1 MRLSILTFSALPVLA
16 ALTAPAPPPQR
27 ATART
32 TAQTRATGSCPVGLM
47 AQRRDDGQT
56 IWVVSM
62 EDEAKANHATAPKAG
77 SAGVHVSLTAGE
89 KSPIRQAELAV
100 YFVPP
105 ATRVLPVNQYSQ
117 YAPKAPKPPAE
128 QKKTF
133 HVSSSDG
140 NSQELTADLLVGPAS
155 GITHIHILSMDYA
168 DGTTWTA
175 PNKSACTVEPNGLM
189 LVGTP

>member
-1 MRLSILTFSALPVLA
+1 MRLALFALPLLA
-16 ALTAPAPPPQR
+16 TLTAPAPTPQR
-27 ATART
+27 AAV
-32 TAQTRATGSCPVGLM
+32 QTRVTGNCPVGLM
-47 AQRRDDGQT
+47 AQRRDDGKT
-56 IWVVSM
+56 VWVVSF
-62 EDEAKANHATAPKAG
+62 EDEAKTNHATTLKPG
-77 SAGVHVSLTAGE
+77 SAGVHVSLTASE
-89 KSPIRQAELAV
+89 RSTIRKAEVAV

-117 YAPKAPKPPAE
+117 YAAKAPKAPAE

-133 HVSSSDG
+133 HVSASDD
-140 NSQELTADLLVGPAS
+140 NSQQLTADLLVGPAS

-175 PNKSACTVEPNGLM
+175 PNKNACTVEPNGLL

>member
-1 MRLSILTFSALPVLA
+1 MRLTVLTFFALPVLA
-16 ALTAPAPPPQR
+16 ALTAPAPAPQR
-27 ATART
+27 V
-32 TAQTRATGSCPVGLM
+32 TAQPRATGTCPVGLM

-62 EDEAKANHATAPKAG
+62 EDEAKPNHATTPKAG
-77 SAGVHVSLTAGE
+77 SAGVRVSLTASE
-89 KSPIRQAELAV
+89 RSTIRQAELAV

-117 YAPKAPKPPAE
+117 YAPKAPKAPAE

-133 HVSSSDG
+133 HVSSSDD
-140 NSQELTADLLVGPAS
+140 NSQQLTADLLVGPAS
-155 GITHIHILSMDYA
+155 GITHIHILSMNYA

-175 PNKSACTVEPNGLM
+175 PNKSACTVEPNGLL